1 MRNNKLK
8 IINKWLNGKNTNI
21 ERKSIIWNM
30 ISSIEYSIQSA
41 ILLMVITRILG
52 LETAGVFTIAYAVTQ
67 MMATIGSYAM
77 RSFQVSD
84 TKEEYGFNTY
94 YTSRLVSTG
103 AMIVICFGYSIIQGY
118 GGIKLVLV
126 GILCAYRAMEGI
138 EDVIHGEIQR
148 KRRLDVASKI
158 IAVRIFLATLLFA
171 ILLLF
176 TKNIVYA
183 SLGLSLGG
191 IIISFVLNYSVI
203 YDGSYENISF
213 KIESKNVLKLLMVC
227 LPICV
232 GGFLYNYLGNAPKY
246 AIDRNL
252 SDELQ
257 TIFNVLFIL
266 IFTINMLSSFIFKP
280 MVLRMGELW
289 NDNRKKEFVKLI
301 VRQLL
306 IIVGLTVTIVVAG
319 EIIGLDLL
327 EWIYAVNLEK
337 YRKLFTFLLLF
348 GGLSAMSA
356 YLNVVLTI
364 MRKQIY
370 IIIAYIGGF
379 VADLILLD
387 KLTVSLKLEGA
398 GLGYGISMFVVV
410 MVMSCVIISNLFKN
424 KK

>member
-1 MRNNKLK
+1 
-8 IINKWLNGKNTNI
+8 
-21 ERKSIIWNM
+21 
-30 ISSIEYSIQSA
+30 
-41 ILLMVITRILG
+41 
-52 LETAGVFTIAYAVTQ
+52 
-67 MMATIGSYAM
+67 
-77 RSFQVSD
+77 
-84 TKEEYGFNTY
+84 
-94 YTSRLVSTG
+94 
-103 AMIVICFGYSIIQGY
+103 
-118 GGIKLVLV
+118 
-126 GILCAYRAMEGI
+126 
-138 EDVIHGEIQR
+138 
-148 KRRLDVASKI
+148 
-158 IAVRIFLATLLFA
+158 
-171 ILLLF
+171 
-176 TKNIVYA
+176 
-183 SLGLSLGG
+183 
-191 IIISFVLNYSVI
+191 
-203 YDGSYENISF
+203 
-213 KIESKNVLKLLMVC
+213 
-227 LPICV
+227 
-232 GGFLYNYLGNAPKY
+232 
-246 AIDRNL
+246 
-252 SDELQ
+252 
-257 TIFNVLFIL
+257 
-266 IFTINMLSSFIFKP
+266 MLSSFIFKP

-289 NDNRKKEFVKLI
+289 NDNKKKEFVKLI